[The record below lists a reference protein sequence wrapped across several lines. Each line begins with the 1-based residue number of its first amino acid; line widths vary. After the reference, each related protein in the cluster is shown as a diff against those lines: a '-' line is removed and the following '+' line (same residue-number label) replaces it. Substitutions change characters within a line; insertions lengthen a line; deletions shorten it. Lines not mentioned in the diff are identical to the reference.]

1 MKKISLLLM
10 MGAIASQIMAQQ
22 PPQPQQQQQPT
33 QAPQQQRQ
41 QMKPEETED
50 WSRRPAVITP
60 GKYGAPP
67 SDAIILYGGPQD
79 IVNWVHENGSTPVK
93 WTADSA
99 LTVVPRTGGIKTTRS
114 FGNCQLHVEW
124 RTPSVV
130 TGTSQ
135 GRGNS
140 GIFLMGLYE
149 LQVLDSYN
157 NETYYNGQA
166 GSIYKQFIPLVNS
179 SLGPGV
185 WQTYDIVFTAPKFQ
199 TNGELLKPAYF
210 TVFHNG
216 VLILNNVALRG
227 PTEFIGIPV
236 YKAHESKLPISLQ
249 EHSNPVSF
257 RNIWVRELE

>member
-1 MKKISLLLM
+1 M
-10 MGAIASQIMAQQ
+10 MGAVATQIMAQQ
-22 PPQPQQQQQPT
+22 QPPQQAQQQQP
-33 QAPQQQRQ
+33 PQQRQ

-50 WSRRPAVITP
+50 WSRRPQVITP
-60 GKYGAPP
+60 GKFGSPP

-79 IVNWVHENGSTPVK
+79 IVNWVHENGNAPVR

-99 LTVVPRTGGIKTTRS
+99 MTVVARTGSIKTTRS
-114 FGNCQLHVEW
+114 FGSCQLHIEW

-130 TGTSQ
+130 EGTSQ

-140 GIFLMGLYE
+140 GVLLMGLYE
-149 LQVLDSYN
+149 LQVLDSYE

-166 GSIYKQFIPLVNS
+166 GSIYKQHIPLVNA
-179 SLGPGV
+179 SLGPGE

-199 TNGELLKPAYF
+199 TNGDLLKPAYF

-216 VLILNNVALRG
+216 VLIQNNVTLRG
-227 PTEFIGIPV
+227 PMKFIGIPE
-236 YKAHESKLPISLQ
+236 YKAHADKLPLMLQ

-257 RNIWVRELE
+257 RNIWIRELE